1 MNTHC
6 FVWENKFYEAIRYNS
21 NINEKERGNITMFQ
35 KKREQRFNIKDL
47 LEKKEERSKF
57 NRQQIKA
64 MKEAFYAGLPILF
77 IKKYCNSMFSKRQL
91 QEIFHGYWLTDEQR
105 NHYATTLYS
114 GRQMEE
120 IRLGYEHHLKAA
132 QVSVFADSRYNAR
145 QMEQLRLALEYD
157 YTSEQLSLIRDHKM
171 HWMQML
177 IIRKGIEDGMSMPYL
192 QLFARKDMNWIQ
204 MWQISQAIREGIPYT
219 MITDF
224 SEPNCK
230 WYSMYIYRIHYA
242 HCILSKDIP
251 IFLTKIMND

>member
-1 MNTHC
+1 
-6 FVWENKFYEAIRYNS
+6 
-21 NINEKERGNITMFQ
+21 
-35 KKREQRFNIKDL
+35 
-47 LEKKEERSKF
+47 
-57 NRQQIKA
+57 
-64 MKEAFYAGLPILF
+64 
-77 IKKYCNSMFSKRQL
+77 
-91 QEIFHGYWLTDEQR
+91 
-105 NHYATTLYS
+105 
-114 GRQMEE
+114 
-120 IRLGYEHHLKAA
+120 
-132 QVSVFADSRYNAR
+132 
-145 QMEQLRLALEYD
+145 MEQLRLALEYD